1 MAWLV
6 AGLGNP
12 GEAYARTRHNAGRM
26 TLDVL
31 AQAHR
36 ARLKKA
42 RFLPADV
49 AEIHIGSEPVWL
61 VTSTRFMNESGPA
74 YASFAAKRAIE
85 PEHVIAVHDELEIPA
100 GELMLKFGGG
110 AGGHNGLRSLTQALG
125 TPSYLRVRIGIGRPP
140 GRQDPADFVLQPL
153 GKDAA
158 LDLAVNVGRAADAV
172 EALVSDGL
180 ESAQQRFNRGATS
193 G

>member
-74 YASFAAKRAIE
+74 YASFAAKHAIE

-110 AGGHNGLRSLTQALG
+110 SGGHNGLRSLTQALG

-140 GRQDPADFVLQPL
+140 GRQDPADFVLRPL
-153 GKDAA
+153 GKDGA
-158 LDLAVNVGRAADAV
+158 LDLAAGAGRAADAV
-172 EALVSDGL
+172 EALVSEGL
-180 ESAQQRFNRGATS
+180 EAAQQRFNRGATS